1 MRVKQ
6 RDKIIRESIAMAFL
20 NDVHK
25 MINFISLTREDF
37 LLRYNYMSSLE
48 YDITNDLFYSNLQ
61 VNTDRLR
68 HQIDQIRQED
78 IKQVYM
84 TILRQFIEYKKI
96 KLDI

>member
-48 YDITNDLFYSNLQ
+48 YDITNDLFYSDLR

-68 HQIDQIRQED
+68 HQIDQIHQED
-78 IKQVYM
+78 IKQTYKM
-84 TILRQFIEYKKI
+84 ILNKFVQKYIKKS
-96 KLDI
+96 

>member
-1 MRVKQ
+1 MT
-6 RDKIIRESIAMAFL
+6 FL

-48 YDITNDLFYSNLQ
+48 YDITNDLFYSDLQ
-61 VNTDRLR
+61 TNTDRLK
-68 HQIDQIRQED
+68 HQIDQIRQQD

-84 TILRQFIEYKKI
+84 TILRRFIEYNKI

>member
-1 MRVKQ
+1 M
-6 RDKIIRESIAMAFL
+6 MTPL

-48 YDITNDLFYSNLQ
+48 YDITNDLFYGNLQ

-68 HQIDQIRQED
+68 HQIDQIYQED
-78 IKQVYM
+78 IKQAYKM
-84 TILRQFIEYKKI
+84 ILNKFVQKYIKKS
-96 KLDI
+96 

>member
-20 NDVHK
+20 NDVRK

-61 VNTDRLR
+61 VNTDRLK
-68 HQIDQIRQED
+68 HQIDQIYQQD

-84 TILRQFIEYKKI
+84 TILRRFIEYNKI